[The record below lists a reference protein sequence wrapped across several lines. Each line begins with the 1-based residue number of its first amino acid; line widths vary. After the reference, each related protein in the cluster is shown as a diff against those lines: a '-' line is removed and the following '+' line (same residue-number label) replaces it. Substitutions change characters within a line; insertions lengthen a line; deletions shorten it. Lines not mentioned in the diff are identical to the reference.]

1 MDARRLE
8 LKSNFATLMANKI
21 ENKPP
26 VKIVQKSRVKPDWLK
41 VDIAGGGKYS
51 EMKNLVKEHG
61 LHTICESGKCPNI
74 GECWGV
80 GTATFMIGGNTCT
93 RSCQFCNV
101 ATGAGEPLDATEPFK
116 VAQSISIMGIKHA
129 VVTSVD
135 RDDLKDGGSEHWA
148 KTVLEIRKWNPD
160 TTLETLIPDF
170 QGRTDQLD
178 NVIDVHPEI
187 VSHNIETVRRLSRE
201 VRVQA
206 KYDRSMEVL
215 KYLREK
221 GMKTKSGLMLGMGET
236 EEEIRETLADLRA
249 VGVDI
254 ITMGQYLQ
262 PTPRHLKVD
271 RYVTPEEFAKYKDW
285 ADAMGYE
292 FVESGPLVR
301 SSYHAEK
308 HLK

>member
-1 MDARRLE
+1 
-8 LKSNFATLMANKI
+8 MANNI
-21 ENKPP
+21 ENKEP
-26 VKIVQKSRVKPDWLK
+26 VKIIQKKRVKPDWLK
-41 VDIAGGGKYS
+41 VDIAGGGKYA
-51 EMKNLVKEHG
+51 EMKDLVKKHG

-101 ATGAGEPLDATEPFK
+101 ATGAGEALDPTEPFK

-135 RDDLKDGGSEHWA
+135 RDDLSDGGSEHWA

-178 NVIDVHPEI
+178 NVIEVHPEI
-187 VSHNIETVRRLSRE
+187 VSHNIETVRRLTRE
-201 VRVQA
+201 VRIQA
-206 KYDRSMEVL
+206 KYDRSIEVL
-215 KYLREK
+215 RYLREK

-236 EEEIRETLADLRA
+236 DDEIKETLADLRK

-262 PTPRHLKVD
+262 PTARHLKVD
-271 RYVTPEEFAKYKDW
+271 RFGTPEEFARYKDW

-308 HLK
+308 HIIKDKA

>member
-1 MDARRLE
+1 
-8 LKSNFATLMANKI
+8 MANKI
-21 ENKPP
+21 ENKAP
-26 VKIVQKSRVKPDWLK
+26 VKIVQKKRVKPDWLK

-51 EMKNLVKEHG
+51 EMKDLVQKHG

-148 KTVLEIRKWNPD
+148 KTVLEIRKWNPE

-178 NVIDVHPEI
+178 NVIEVHPEI
-187 VSHNIETVRRLSRE
+187 VSHNIETVRRLTKE
-201 VRVQA
+201 VRIQA

-215 KYLREK
+215 KYLK
-221 GMKTKSGLMLGMGET
+221 DNGMKTKSGLMLGMGET

-249 VGVDI
+249 VGVSI

-271 RYVTPEEFAKYKDW
+271 RYVTPDEFAKYKDW

>member
-1 MDARRLE
+1 
-8 LKSNFATLMANKI
+8 MANKI

-26 VKIVQKSRVKPDWLK
+26 VKIVQKKRVKPDWLK

-51 EMKNLVKEHG
+51 EMKELVKEHG

-101 ATGAGEPLDATEPFK
+101 ATGRGEVLDPTEPFK

-135 RDDLKDGGSEHWA
+135 RDDLPDGGSEHWA

-170 QGRTDQLD
+170 QGNESQLD
-178 NVIDVHPEI
+178 NIIEVHPEI
-187 VSHNIETVRRLSRE
+187 VSHNIETVKRLTRE

-206 KYDRSMEVL
+206 KYERSMQVL
-215 KYLREK
+215 KYLK
-221 GMKTKSGLMLGMGET
+221 DNGMKTKSGLMLGMGET
-236 EEEIRETLADLRA
+236 DEEIRETLADLRE
-249 VGVDI
+249 VGVGI

-262 PTPRHLKVD
+262 PTARHLKVD
-271 RYVTPEEFAKYKDW
+271 RYVTPDEFARYKDW
-285 ADAMGYE
+285 AVAMGYE
-292 FVESGPLVR
+292 YVESGPLVR
-301 SSYHAEK
+301 SSYHAEQ
-308 HLK
+308 HLKKD

>member
-1 MDARRLE
+1 
-8 LKSNFATLMANKI
+8 MANKI

-148 KTVLEIRKWNPD
+148 KTVQEIRKWNPD

-178 NVIDVHPEI
+178 NVIEVHPEI

-285 ADAMGYE
+285 ADTMGYE

>member
-1 MDARRLE
+1 
-8 LKSNFATLMANKI
+8 MANKI
-21 ENKPP
+21 ENKEP
-26 VKIVQKSRVKPDWLK
+26 VKIIQKKRVKPDWLK

-101 ATGAGEPLDATEPFK
+101 ATGAGEPLDNMEPFK
-116 VAQSISIMGIKHA
+116 VAQSINIMGIKHA

-135 RDDLKDGGSEHWA
+135 RDDLSDGGSNHWA
-148 KTVLEIRKWNPD
+148 KTVLEIRKFNPE

-178 NVIDVHPEI
+178 AIIAVKPEI
-187 VSHNIETVRRLSRE
+187 VSHNIETVRRLTKE

-215 KYLREK
+215 KYLFDA

-236 EEEIRETLADLRA
+236 DDEIRETLANLRA
-249 VGVDI
+249 VGVGI

-262 PTPRHLKVD
+262 PTARHLKVD
-271 RYVTPEEFAKYKDW
+271 RYVTPADFQKYKDW

-292 FVESGPLVR
+292 YVESGPLVR

>member
-1 MDARRLE
+1 
-8 LKSNFATLMANKI
+8 MANKI
-21 ENKPP
+21 ENKEP
-26 VKIVQKSRVKPDWLK
+26 VKIVQKGRVKPDWLK

-51 EMKNLVKEHG
+51 EMKNLVQKHG

-101 ATGAGEPLDATEPFK
+101 ATGAGEALDPTEPFK

-148 KTVLEIRKWNPD
+148 KTVLEIRKWNPE

-170 QGRTDQLD
+170 QGNTEQLD
-178 NVIDVHPEI
+178 NVIAVHPEI
-187 VSHNIETVRRLSRE
+187 ISHNIETVRRLTKE
-201 VRVQA
+201 VRIQA

-215 KYLREK
+215 KYLK
-221 GMKTKSGLMLGMGET
+221 DNGMKTKSGLMLGMGET
-236 EEEIRETLADLRA
+236 DDEIRETLADLRA
-249 VGVDI
+249 VGVEI

-262 PTPRHLKVD
+262 PTARHLKVD

-285 ADAMGYE
+285 ADSMGYE